1 MSTTSYNCFHTPP
14 NTDQRLILL
23 RNALIALSVM
33 VFVVVIAF
41 ACYRQ
46 AYRQTLTIAGF
57 DAPEKLA
64 ERGIAGQVIAKA
76 LFDELIKRR
85 ELVTTLES
93 ANLRVPGQR
102 TGPMWRFLRRSS
114 RCNRCSDICFT

>member
-1 MSTTSYNCFHTPP
+1 
-14 NTDQRLILL
+14 
-23 RNALIALSVM
+23 M
-33 VFVVVIAF
+33 VFVVVIAV

-46 AYRQTLTIAGF
+46 AYRQTLTIAAF

-64 ERGIAGQVIAKA
+64 ERGISGQVIAKA

-93 ANLRVPGQR
+93 GELKGAWTKNRADVAILEAKFTLQSVFRYLLYM
-102 TGPMWRFLRRSS
+102 TGNEIAIVGEIIHRALPALYWATEADRGH
-114 RCNRCSDICFT
+114 